1 MDVNNGG
8 LGGAGIMTVPQ
19 PTMVRV
25 CPEETLAKE
34 VVDMML
40 VSGVMIFLGC

>member
-1 MDVNNGG
+1 MEVNNGG

-25 CPEETLAKE
+25 GPEETLAKE

-40 VSGVMIFLGC
+40 VSGVMLFLGC